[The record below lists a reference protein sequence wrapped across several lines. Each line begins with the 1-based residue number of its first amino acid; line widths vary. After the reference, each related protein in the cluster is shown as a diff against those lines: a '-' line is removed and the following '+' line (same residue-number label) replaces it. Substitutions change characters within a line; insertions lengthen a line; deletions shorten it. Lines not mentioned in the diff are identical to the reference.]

1 MSFQLQSNID
11 QMAKQMQQRAEK
23 LVSDTAH
30 NLQSRMRLS
39 MAEAKHGHKYGNHTA
54 SAPGESPAVDT
65 GFLTNSIQVEANG
78 LQAIVGTN
86 AEYAEH
92 LEFGTAFIAPRPF
105 FDPAFEDELPVF
117 EKGLKD
123 LIR

>member
-1 MSFQLQSNID
+1 MSFQLQSSID
-11 QMAKQMQQRAEK
+11 QMTKQMQQRAAR

-39 MAEAKHGHKYGNHTA
+39 MAEAKHGHKYGSHTA

-65 GFLTNSIQVEANG
+65 GFLTNSIQVEVSG

-105 FDPAFEDELPVF
+105 FDPAFEDERPVF
-117 EKGLKD
+117 EKGLRELSK
-123 LIR
+123 